1 METAE
6 QYNQEPSSIRK
17 YFYALIIIVLIVIA
31 GTASFLFWVDF
42 QSQKTI
48 QTSNKFHLAVITHT
62 NNIKHDIQQLESFLV
77 HRELPDHT
85 TSTKKKIFTS
95 PEVGSHLYRIKENID
110 ELFSLKE
117 KFGVD
122 IEESISDRLRVS
134 YNQLNSSIV
143 GQGQGGRSDVA
154 KVRAI
159 FRSMRITLLQLESLH
174 LTINSENLEIYRNQK
189 GETIRNFLALV
200 VAILIIGLI
209 ATFRALA
216 RVNQMLKER
225 VEDRLSLKK
234 TNLFLSSILESSSK
248 ISIVATDL
256 NGIITYW
263 NKGAQEMFEYTS
275 DEVVGKQSVD
285 ILYPDSTETK
295 DITRKA
301 SSKILDNE
309 NNSFSCEVQEK
320 TKSGKLIWVNLE
332 ISKRFSSDNKLE
344 GILGIGVA
352 SQKN

>member
-1 METAE
+1 MEYTE
-6 QYNQEPSSIRK
+6 QFNQEPSSIK
-17 YFYALIIIVLIVIA
+17 NYFYALIIIVLIVMA
-31 GTASFLFWVDF
+31 GTASFLFWVDYK
-42 QSQKTI
+42 SQKTI
-48 QTSNKFHLAVITHT
+48 QTSNKFHLAVITHI

-77 HRELPDHT
+77 YKILPDNT
-85 TSTKKKIFTS
+85 TVTDKNIFTS

-110 ELFSLKE
+110 ELFSLRDE
-117 KFGVD
+117 FGMD
-122 IEESISDRLRVS
+122 IEETISDRLRVN
-134 YNQLNSSIV
+134 YNQLNLSIV
-143 GQGQGGRSDVA
+143 GGRQKRGSDGA
-154 KVRAI
+154 SIRPI
-159 FRSMRITLLQLESLH
+159 FKAMRITLLQLESLH
-174 LTINSENLEIYRNQK
+174 LTINSENLEVYRNQK

-200 VAILIIGLI
+200 VVILIIGLF

-216 RVNQMLKER
+216 RVNLMLKER

-263 NKGAQEMFEYTS
+263 NKGAENMFEYS
-275 DEVVGKQSVD
+275 RDEVVGKQSVD

-295 DITRKA
+295 DIARKA
-301 SSKILDNE
+301 SSNILDTK

-332 ISKRFSSDNKLE
+332 ISKRYSSDNKPE

-352 SQKN
+352 SKKN